1 VAPAIYVIDTH
12 PLVWYFL
19 NSPRL
24 STIAKNAFADIEQG
38 TAIGIIPTIVLAEM
52 VHLEDKKKIPI
63 SIKETIAKIHQSTNF
78 GVASLDLTIILL
90 MIPLKTYEIHDRVI
104 VATSQSFGASLIT
117 KDEFIRKS
125 NIVSCV
131 W

>member
-1 VAPAIYVIDTH
+1 MAPAIYVIDTH
-12 PLVWYFL
+12 PLVWYFID
-19 NSPRL
+19 SPKL
-24 STIAKNAFADIEQG
+24 SAIAKNVFVDIEQG
-38 TAIGIIPTIVLAEM
+38 TSLGIIPTIVLAEM
-52 VHLEDKKKIPI
+52 VHLADKKKIPI
-63 SIKETIAKIHQSTNF
+63 SITETIAKIHQSTNF

-104 VATSQSFGASLIT
+104 VATSQSFEASLIT
-117 KDEFIRKS
+117 KDEFIHKS